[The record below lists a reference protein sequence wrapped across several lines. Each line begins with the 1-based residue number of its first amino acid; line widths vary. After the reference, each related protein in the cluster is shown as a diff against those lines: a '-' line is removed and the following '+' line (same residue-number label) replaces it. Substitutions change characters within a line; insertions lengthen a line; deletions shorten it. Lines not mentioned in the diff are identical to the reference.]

1 MGMTENIYRQRIE
14 ALRGLMKENGIHAY
28 LIVSNDFHASEYV
41 GDYFKCRAYMS
52 GFTGSAGT
60 LAVTL
65 EEAALWTDGRYFL
78 QAADQLDG
86 TGIVLQKMGEPGV
99 PTFVEWTASRLE
111 AGQTLGYDGRTI
123 GGGLADTLHKALDPK
138 YIRFMETEDLVGK
151 IWTDRPAFPAAP
163 IWTLEEKYTGRS
175 RKDKLEGLRRHMA
188 GCRADRTLIAGLDD
202 IAWLFNIRG
211 GDIDFNPVPMAYTLI
226 DFDKA
231 VLYVSEEAV
240 SSDVRQELAEDGV
253 EIRPYFTVYEDLREL
268 PEYSSLLLDRSSC
281 NVALL
286 AAVPA
291 GVGIISQGNW
301 TVREKAVKNSVE
313 AANIR
318 RAHIRDGVAVTKL
331 LYWLDQILD
340 TVDYKEGRITELDV
354 AARLLELRGQQDGF
368 LDQSFAP
375 IIAAGSHGAIVH
387 YDPDEESNIPLVH
400 DSFLLM
406 DTGAQ
411 YLQGTTDI
419 TRTAV
424 LGTVTEEM
432 KEHYTAVLRGNL
444 DLAGAVF
451 CKGCSGVKLD
461 TLARLPLWELGL
473 DFNHGTGHGVG
484 YLLNVH
490 EGPQRIAMAGSNVPF
505 VPGMVTSDEPGLYLA
520 GRYGI
525 RLENLMLC
533 VPAFTTEQGEF
544 YRFETLTMV
553 PFDRRAILTDR
564 LSEKEKHQLNA
575 YHAAVYE
582 NISPYLTL
590 EECVWLRDMTAPV

>member
-1 MGMTENIYRQRIE
+1 MTTNRYRQRIE
-14 ALRGLMKENGIHAY
+14 TLRSLMKESGIHAY
-28 LIVSNDFHASEYV
+28 LIVSSDFHASEYV

-60 LAVTL
+60 LAVTM

-78 QAADQLDG
+78 QAADQLAD
-86 TGIVLQKMGEPGV
+86 TGILLQKMGEPGV
-99 PTFVEWTASRLE
+99 PTFTEWIVSRLE
-111 AGQTLGYDGRTI
+111 PGQTLGYDGRTI
-123 GGGLADTLHKALDPK
+123 EGRLADTLHKALDPQ
-138 YIRFMETEDLVGK
+138 YIRFMETEDLVGR

-163 IWTLEEKYTGRS
+163 IWILEEKYTGRS
-175 RKDKLEGLRRHMA
+175 RKDKLDGLRRHMA
-188 GCRADRTLIAGLDD
+188 DCRADRMLIAGLDD

-211 GDIDFNPVPMAYTLI
+211 GDIAFNPVPMAYALI
-226 DFDKA
+226 GFDKA
-231 VLYVSEEAV
+231 GLYVSEEAV
-240 SSDVRQELAEDGV
+240 TADVRKELAEDGV
-253 EIRPYFTVYEDLREL
+253 EIRPYFAVYEDLREL

-291 GVGIISQGNW
+291 GVGVIHKSSW
-301 TVREKAVKNSVE
+301 TTLQKAVKNPVE

-318 RAHIRDGVAVTKL
+318 RAHIRDGAAVTKL
-331 LYWLDQILD
+331 LYWLDQIQD
-340 TVDYKEGRITELDV
+340 TGDYKEGRITELDV
-354 AARLLELRGQQDGF
+354 AARLLQLRRQQDGF

-387 YDPDEESNIPLVH
+387 YDPDEDSNIPLVH
-400 DSFLLM
+400 NSFLLM
-406 DTGAQ
+406 DTGGQ

-424 LGTVTEEM
+424 LGTVTDEM

-451 CKGCSGVKLD
+451 HKGCSGIKLD
-461 TLARLPLWELGL
+461 TLARLPLWEKGL

-490 EGPQRIAMAGSNVPF
+490 EGPHRIAMAGSSVPF
-505 VPGMVTSDEPGLYLA
+505 EPGMVTSDEPGLYLA

-533 VPAFTTEQGEF
+533 VPAFTTDQGEF

-553 PFDRRAILTDR
+553 PFDRRAILADR
-564 LSEKEKHQLNA
+564 LSGKEKKLLNA
-575 YHAAVYE
+575 YHAAVFK

-590 EECVWLRDMTAPV
+590 EECVWLKEMTAPV

>member
-1 MGMTENIYRQRIE
+1 MTTNRYRQRIE
-14 ALRGLMKENGIHAY
+14 TLRSLMKESGIHAY
-28 LIVSNDFHASEYV
+28 LIVSSDFHASEYV

-60 LAVTL
+60 LAVTM

-78 QAADQLDG
+78 QAADQLAD
-86 TGIVLQKMGEPGV
+86 TGILLQKMGEPGV
-99 PTFVEWTASRLE
+99 PTFTEWIASRLE
-111 AGQTLGYDGRTI
+111 LGQTLGYDGRTI
-123 GGGLADTLHKALDPK
+123 EGRLADILHKALDPQ
-138 YIRFMETEDLVGK
+138 YIRFMETEDLVGR

-175 RKDKLEGLRRHMA
+175 RKDKLDGLRRHMA
-188 GCRADRTLIAGLDD
+188 DCRADRMLIAGLDD

-211 GDIDFNPVPMAYTLI
+211 GDIAFNPVPMAYALI
-226 DFDKA
+226 GFDKA
-231 VLYVSEEAV
+231 SLYVSEEAV
-240 SSDVRQELAEDGV
+240 TADVRKELAEDGV
-253 EIRPYFTVYEDLREL
+253 EIRPYFAIYEDLREL
-268 PEYSSLLLDRSSC
+268 PEYSSLLLDRSSG

-291 GVGIISQGNW
+291 GVGVIHKSSW
-301 TVREKAVKNSVE
+301 TTLQKAVKNPVE

-318 RAHIRDGVAVTKL
+318 RAHIRDGAAVTKL
-331 LYWLDQILD
+331 LYWLDQIQD
-340 TVDYKEGRITELDV
+340 TGDYKEGRITELDV
-354 AARLLELRGQQDGF
+354 AARLLQLRRQQDGF

-387 YDPDEESNIPLVH
+387 YDPDEDSNIPLVH
-400 DSFLLM
+400 NSFLLM
-406 DTGAQ
+406 DTGGQ

-424 LGTVTEEM
+424 LGTVTDEM

-444 DLAGAVF
+444 NLAGAVF
-451 CKGCSGVKLD
+451 HKGCSGIKLD
-461 TLARLPLWELGL
+461 TLARLPLWEMGL

-490 EGPQRIAMAGSNVPF
+490 EGPHRIAMAGSSVPF
-505 VPGMVTSDEPGLYLA
+505 EPGMVTSDEPGLYLA

-533 VPAFTTEQGEF
+533 VPAFTTDQGEF

-553 PFDRRAILTDR
+553 PFDRRAILADR
-564 LSEKEKHQLNA
+564 LSGKEKKLLNA
-575 YHAAVYE
+575 YHAAVFK

-590 EECVWLRDMTAPV
+590 EECVWLKEMTAPV

>member
-1 MGMTENIYRQRIE
+1 MTTNRYRQRIE
-14 ALRGLMKENGIHAY
+14 TLRSLMKESGIHAY
-28 LIVSNDFHASEYV
+28 LIVSSDFHASEYV

-60 LAVTL
+60 LAVTM

-78 QAADQLDG
+78 QAADQLAD
-86 TGIVLQKMGEPGV
+86 TGILLQKMGEPGV
-99 PTFVEWTASRLE
+99 PTFTEWIASRLE
-111 AGQTLGYDGRTI
+111 LGQTLGYDGRTI
-123 GGGLADTLHKALDPK
+123 EGRLADILHKALDPQ
-138 YIRFMETEDLVGK
+138 YIRFMETEDLVGR

-163 IWTLEEKYTGRS
+163 IWILEEKYTGRS
-175 RKDKLEGLRRHMA
+175 RKDKLDGLRRHMA
-188 GCRADRTLIAGLDD
+188 DCRADRMLIAGLDD

-211 GDIDFNPVPMAYTLI
+211 GDIAFNPVPMAYALI
-226 DFDKA
+226 GFDKA
-231 VLYVSEEAV
+231 GLYVSEEAV
-240 SSDVRQELAEDGV
+240 TADVRKELAEDGV
-253 EIRPYFTVYEDLREL
+253 EIRPYFAVYEDLREL

-291 GVGIISQGNW
+291 GVGVIHKSSW
-301 TVREKAVKNSVE
+301 TTLQKAVKNPVE

-318 RAHIRDGVAVTKL
+318 RAHIRDGAAVTKL
-331 LYWLDQILD
+331 LYWLDQIQD
-340 TVDYKEGRITELDV
+340 TGDYKEGRITELDV
-354 AARLLELRGQQDGF
+354 AARLLQLRSQQDGF

-387 YDPDEESNIPLVH
+387 YDPDEDSNIPLVH
-400 DSFLLM
+400 NSFLLM
-406 DTGAQ
+406 DTGGQ

-424 LGTVTEEM
+424 LGTVTDEM

-451 CKGCSGVKLD
+451 HKGCSGIKLD
-461 TLARLPLWELGL
+461 TLARLPLWEKGL

-490 EGPQRIAMAGSNVPF
+490 EGPHRIAMAGSSVPF
-505 VPGMVTSDEPGLYLA
+505 EPGMVTSDEPGLYLA

-533 VPAFTTEQGEF
+533 VPAFTTDQGEF

-553 PFDRRAILTDR
+553 PFDRRAILADR
-564 LSEKEKHQLNA
+564 LSGKEKKLLNA
-575 YHAAVYE
+575 YHAAVFK

-590 EECVWLRDMTAPV
+590 EECVWLKEMTAPV

>member
-1 MGMTENIYRQRIE
+1 MTTNRYRQRIE
-14 ALRGLMKENGIHAY
+14 TLRSLMKESGIHAY
-28 LIVSNDFHASEYV
+28 LIVSSDFHASEYV

-60 LAVTL
+60 LAVTM

-78 QAADQLDG
+78 QAADQLAD
-86 TGIVLQKMGEPGV
+86 TGILLQKMGEPGV
-99 PTFVEWTASRLE
+99 PTFTEWIVSRLE
-111 AGQTLGYDGRTI
+111 PGQTLGYDGRTI
-123 GGGLADTLHKALDPK
+123 EGGLADTLHKALDPQ
-138 YIRFMETEDLVGK
+138 YIRFMETEDLVGR

-175 RKDKLEGLRRHMA
+175 RKDKLDGLRRHMA
-188 GCRADRTLIAGLDD
+188 DCRADRMLIAGLDD

-211 GDIDFNPVPMAYTLI
+211 GDIAFNPVPMAYALI
-226 DFDKA
+226 GFDKA
-231 VLYVSEEAV
+231 GLYVSEEAV
-240 SSDVRQELAEDGV
+240 TADVRKELAEDGV
-253 EIRPYFTVYEDLREL
+253 EIRPYFAVYEDLREL

-291 GVGIISQGNW
+291 GVGVIHKSSW
-301 TVREKAVKNSVE
+301 TTLQKAVKNPVE

-318 RAHIRDGVAVTKL
+318 RAHIRDGAAVTKL
-331 LYWLDQILD
+331 LYWLDQIQD
-340 TVDYKEGRITELDV
+340 TGDYKEGRITELDV
-354 AARLLELRGQQDGF
+354 AARLLQLRRQQDGF

-387 YDPDEESNIPLVH
+387 YDPDEDSNIPLVH
-400 DSFLLM
+400 NSFLLM
-406 DTGAQ
+406 DTGGQ

-424 LGTVTEEM
+424 LGTVTDEM

-444 DLAGAVF
+444 DLAGTVF
-451 CKGCSGVKLD
+451 HKGCSGIKLD
-461 TLARLPLWELGL
+461 TLARLPLWEMGL

-490 EGPQRIAMAGSNVPF
+490 EGPHRIAMAGSSVPF
-505 VPGMVTSDEPGLYLA
+505 EPGMVTSDEPGLYLA
-520 GRYGI
+520 DRYGI

-533 VPAFTTEQGEF
+533 VPAFTTDQGEF

-553 PFDRRAILTDR
+553 PFDRRAILADR
-564 LSEKEKHQLNA
+564 LSGKEKKLLNA
-575 YHAAVYE
+575 YHAAVFK

-590 EECVWLRDMTAPV
+590 EECVWLKEMTAPV

>member
-1 MGMTENIYRQRIE
+1 MTTNRYRQRIE
-14 ALRGLMKENGIHAY
+14 TLRSLMKESGIHAY
-28 LIVSNDFHASEYV
+28 LIVSSDFHASEYV

-60 LAVTL
+60 LAVTM

-78 QAADQLDG
+78 QAADQLAD
-86 TGIVLQKMGEPGV
+86 TGILLQKMGEPGV
-99 PTFVEWTASRLE
+99 PTFTEWIVSRLE
-111 AGQTLGYDGRTI
+111 PGQTLGYDGRTI
-123 GGGLADTLHKALDPK
+123 EGGLADTLHKALDPQ
-138 YIRFMETEDLVGK
+138 YIRFMETEDLVGR

-175 RKDKLEGLRRHMA
+175 RKDKLDGLRRHMA
-188 GCRADRTLIAGLDD
+188 DCRADRMLIAGLDD

-211 GDIDFNPVPMAYTLI
+211 GDIAFNPVPMAYALI
-226 DFDKA
+226 GFDKA
-231 VLYVSEEAV
+231 GLYVSEEAV
-240 SSDVRQELAEDGV
+240 TADVRKELAEDGV
-253 EIRPYFTVYEDLREL
+253 EIRPYFAVYEDLREL

-291 GVGIISQGNW
+291 GVGVIHKSSW
-301 TVREKAVKNSVE
+301 TTLQKAVKNPVE

-318 RAHIRDGVAVTKL
+318 RAHIRDGAAVTKL
-331 LYWLDQILD
+331 LYWLDQIQD
-340 TVDYKEGRITELDV
+340 TGDYKEGRITELDV
-354 AARLLELRGQQDGF
+354 AARLLQLRRQQDGF

-387 YDPDEESNIPLVH
+387 YDPDEDSNIPLVH
-400 DSFLLM
+400 NSFLLM
-406 DTGAQ
+406 DTGGQ

-424 LGTVTEEM
+424 LGTVTDEM

-444 DLAGAVF
+444 DLAGTVF
-451 CKGCSGVKLD
+451 HKGCSGIKLD
-461 TLARLPLWELGL
+461 TLARLPLWEKGL

-490 EGPQRIAMAGSNVPF
+490 EGPHRIAMAGSSVPF
-505 VPGMVTSDEPGLYLA
+505 EPGMVTSDEPGLYLA
-520 GRYGI
+520 DRYGI

-533 VPAFTTEQGEF
+533 VPAFTTDQGEF

-553 PFDRRAILTDR
+553 PFDRRAILADR
-564 LSEKEKHQLNA
+564 LSGKEKKLLNA
-575 YHAAVYE
+575 YHAAVFK

-590 EECVWLRDMTAPV
+590 EECVWLKEMTAPV

>member
-1 MGMTENIYRQRIE
+1 MTTNRYRQRIE
-14 ALRGLMKENGIHAY
+14 TLRSLMKESGIHAY
-28 LIVSNDFHASEYV
+28 LIVSSDFHASEYV

-60 LAVTL
+60 LAVTM

-78 QAADQLDG
+78 QAADQLAD
-86 TGIVLQKMGEPGV
+86 TGILLQKMGEPGV
-99 PTFVEWTASRLE
+99 PTFTEWIVSRLE
-111 AGQTLGYDGRTI
+111 PGQTLGYDGRTI
-123 GGGLADTLHKALDPK
+123 EGGLADTLHKALDPQ
-138 YIRFMETEDLVGK
+138 YIRFMETEDLVGR

-175 RKDKLEGLRRHMA
+175 RKDKLDGLRRHMA
-188 GCRADRTLIAGLDD
+188 DCRADRMLIAGLDD

-211 GDIDFNPVPMAYTLI
+211 GDIAFNPVPMAYALI
-226 DFDKA
+226 GFDKA
-231 VLYVSEEAV
+231 GLYVSEEAV
-240 SSDVRQELAEDGV
+240 TADVRKELAEDGV
-253 EIRPYFTVYEDLREL
+253 EIRPYFAVYEDLREL

-291 GVGIISQGNW
+291 GVGVIHKSSW
-301 TVREKAVKNSVE
+301 TTLQKAVKNPVE

-318 RAHIRDGVAVTKL
+318 RAHIRDGAAVTKL
-331 LYWLDQILD
+331 LYWLDQIQD
-340 TVDYKEGRITELDV
+340 TGDYKEGRITELDV
-354 AARLLELRGQQDGF
+354 AARLLQLRRQQDGF

-387 YDPDEESNIPLVH
+387 YDPDEDSNIPLVH
-400 DSFLLM
+400 NSFLLM
-406 DTGAQ
+406 DTGGQ

-424 LGTVTEEM
+424 LGTVTDEM

-444 DLAGAVF
+444 DLAGTVF
-451 CKGCSGVKLD
+451 HKGCSGIKLD
-461 TLARLPLWELGL
+461 TLARLPLWEMGL

-490 EGPQRIAMAGSNVPF
+490 EGPHRIAMAGSSVPF
-505 VPGMVTSDEPGLYLA
+505 EPGMVTSDEPGLYLA

-525 RLENLMLC
+525 RLENLMRC

-553 PFDRRAILTDR
+553 PFDRRAILADR
-564 LSEKEKHQLNA
+564 LSGKEKKLLNA
-575 YHAAVYE
+575 YHAAVFK

-590 EECVWLRDMTAPV
+590 EECVWLKEMTAPV

>member
-1 MGMTENIYRQRIE
+1 MTTNRYRQRIE
-14 ALRGLMKENGIHAY
+14 TLRSLMKESGIHAY
-28 LIVSNDFHASEYV
+28 LIVSSDFHASEYV

-60 LAVTL
+60 LAVTM

-78 QAADQLDG
+78 QAADQLAD
-86 TGIVLQKMGEPGV
+86 TGILLQKMGEPGV
-99 PTFVEWTASRLE
+99 PTFVEWIASRLE
-111 AGQTLGYDGRTI
+111 PGQTLGYDGRTI
-123 GGGLADTLHKALDPK
+123 EGRLADTLHKALDPQ
-138 YIRFMETEDLVGK
+138 YIRFMETEDLVGR

-163 IWTLEEKYTGRS
+163 IWILEEKYTGRS
-175 RKDKLEGLRRHMA
+175 RKDKLDGLRRHMA
-188 GCRADRTLIAGLDD
+188 DCRADRMLIAGLDD

-211 GDIDFNPVPMAYTLI
+211 GDIAFNPVPMAYALI
-226 DFDKA
+226 GFDKA
-231 VLYVSEEAV
+231 SLYVSEEAV
-240 SSDVRQELAEDGV
+240 TADVRKELAEDGV
-253 EIRPYFTVYEDLREL
+253 EIRPYFAVYEDLREL

-291 GVGIISQGNW
+291 GVGVIHKSSW
-301 TVREKAVKNSVE
+301 TTLQKAVKNPVE

-318 RAHIRDGVAVTKL
+318 RAHIRDGAAVTKL
-331 LYWLDQILD
+331 LYWLDQIQD
-340 TVDYKEGRITELDV
+340 TGEYKEGRITELDV
-354 AARLLELRGQQDGF
+354 AARLLQLRSQQDGF

-387 YDPDEESNIPLVH
+387 YDPDEDSNIPLVH
-400 DSFLLM
+400 NSFLLM
-406 DTGAQ
+406 DTGGQ

-424 LGTVTEEM
+424 LGTVTDEM

-451 CKGCSGVKLD
+451 HKGCSGIKLD
-461 TLARLPLWELGL
+461 TLARLPLWEKGL

-490 EGPQRIAMAGSNVPF
+490 EGPHRIAMAGSSVPF
-505 VPGMVTSDEPGLYLA
+505 EPGMVTSDEPGLYLA

-533 VPAFTTEQGEF
+533 VPAFTTDQGEF

-553 PFDRRAILTDR
+553 PFDRRAILADR
-564 LSEKEKHQLNA
+564 LSGKEKKLLNA
-575 YHAAVYE
+575 YHAAVFK

-590 EECVWLRDMTAPV
+590 EECVWLKEMTAPV

>member
-1 MGMTENIYRQRIE
+1 MTTNRYRQRIE
-14 ALRGLMKENGIHAY
+14 TLRSLMKESGIHAY
-28 LIVSNDFHASEYV
+28 LIVSSDFHASEYV

-60 LAVTL
+60 LAVTM

-78 QAADQLDG
+78 QAADQLAD
-86 TGIVLQKMGEPGV
+86 TGILLQKMGEPGV
-99 PTFVEWTASRLE
+99 PTFTEWIASRLE
-111 AGQTLGYDGRTI
+111 PGQTLGYDGRTI
-123 GGGLADTLHKALDPK
+123 EGRLADILHKALDPQ
-138 YIRFMETEDLVGK
+138 YIRFMETEDLVGR

-163 IWTLEEKYTGRS
+163 IWILEEKYTGRS
-175 RKDKLEGLRRHMA
+175 RKDKLDGLRRHMA
-188 GCRADRTLIAGLDD
+188 DCRADRMLIAGLDD

-211 GDIDFNPVPMAYTLI
+211 GDIAFNPVPMAYALI
-226 DFDKA
+226 GFDKA
-231 VLYVSEEAV
+231 SLYVSEEAV
-240 SSDVRQELAEDGV
+240 TADVRKELAEDGV
-253 EIRPYFTVYEDLREL
+253 EIRPYFAVYEDLREL

-291 GVGIISQGNW
+291 GVGVIHKSSW
-301 TVREKAVKNSVE
+301 TTLQKAVKNPVE

-318 RAHIRDGVAVTKL
+318 RAHIRDGAAVTKL
-331 LYWLDQILD
+331 LYWLDQIQD
-340 TVDYKEGRITELDV
+340 TGEYKEGRITELDV
-354 AARLLELRGQQDGF
+354 AARLLQLRRQQDGF

-387 YDPDEESNIPLVH
+387 YDPDEDSNIPLVH
-400 DSFLLM
+400 NSFLLM
-406 DTGAQ
+406 DTGGQ

-424 LGTVTEEM
+424 LGTVTDEM

-451 CKGCSGVKLD
+451 HKGCSGIKLD
-461 TLARLPLWELGL
+461 TLARLPLWEMGL

-490 EGPQRIAMAGSNVPF
+490 EGPHRIAMAGSSVPF
-505 VPGMVTSDEPGLYLA
+505 EPGMVTSTEPGLYLA

-533 VPAFTTEQGEF
+533 VPAFTTDQGEF

-553 PFDRRAILTDR
+553 PFDRRAILADR
-564 LSEKEKHQLNA
+564 LSGKEKKLLNA
-575 YHAAVYE
+575 YHAAVFK

-590 EECVWLRDMTAPV
+590 EECVWLKEMTAPV

>member
-1 MGMTENIYRQRIE
+1 MTTNRYRQRIE
-14 ALRGLMKENGIHAY
+14 TLRSLMKESGIHAY
-28 LIVSNDFHASEYV
+28 LIVSSDFHASEYV

-60 LAVTL
+60 LAVTM

-78 QAADQLDG
+78 QAADQLAD
-86 TGIVLQKMGEPGV
+86 TGILLQKMGEPGV
-99 PTFVEWTASRLE
+99 PTFTEWIVSRLE
-111 AGQTLGYDGRTI
+111 PGQTLGYDGRTI
-123 GGGLADTLHKALDPK
+123 EGGLADTLHKALDPQ
-138 YIRFMETEDLVGK
+138 YIRFMETEDLVGR

-175 RKDKLEGLRRHMA
+175 RKDKLDGLRRHMA
-188 GCRADRTLIAGLDD
+188 DCRADRMLIAGLDD

-211 GDIDFNPVPMAYTLI
+211 GDIAFNPVPMAYALI
-226 DFDKA
+226 GFDKA
-231 VLYVSEEAV
+231 GLYVSEEAV
-240 SSDVRQELAEDGV
+240 TADVRKELAEDGV
-253 EIRPYFTVYEDLREL
+253 EIRPYFAVYEDLREL

-291 GVGIISQGNW
+291 GVGVIHKSSW
-301 TVREKAVKNSVE
+301 TTLQKAVKNPVE

-318 RAHIRDGVAVTKL
+318 RAHIRDGAAVTKL
-331 LYWLDQILD
+331 LYWLDQIQD
-340 TVDYKEGRITELDV
+340 TGDYKEGRITELDV
-354 AARLLELRGQQDGF
+354 AARLLQLRRQQDGF

-387 YDPDEESNIPLVH
+387 YDPDEDSNIPLVH
-400 DSFLLM
+400 NSFLLM
-406 DTGAQ
+406 DTGGQ

-424 LGTVTEEM
+424 LGTVTDEM

-444 DLAGAVF
+444 NLAGAVF
-451 CKGCSGVKLD
+451 HKGCSGIKLD
-461 TLARLPLWELGL
+461 TLARLPLWEKGL

-490 EGPQRIAMAGSNVPF
+490 EGPHRIAMAGSSVPF
-505 VPGMVTSDEPGLYLA
+505 EPGMVTSDEPGLYLA

-533 VPAFTTEQGEF
+533 VPAFTTDQGEF

-553 PFDRRAILTDR
+553 PFDRRAILADR
-564 LSEKEKHQLNA
+564 LSGKEKKLLNA
-575 YHAAVYE
+575 YHAAVFK

-590 EECVWLRDMTAPV
+590 EECVWLKEMTAPV

>member
-1 MGMTENIYRQRIE
+1 MTTNRYRQRIE
-14 ALRGLMKENGIHAY
+14 TLRSLMKESGIHAY
-28 LIVSNDFHASEYV
+28 LIVSSDFHASEYV

-60 LAVTL
+60 LAVTM

-78 QAADQLDG
+78 QAADQLAD
-86 TGIVLQKMGEPGV
+86 TGILLQKMGEPGV
-99 PTFVEWTASRLE
+99 PTFTEWIVSRLE
-111 AGQTLGYDGRTI
+111 PGQTLGYDGRTI
-123 GGGLADTLHKALDPK
+123 EGRLADILHKALDPQ
-138 YIRFMETEDLVGK
+138 YIRFMETEDLVGR

-175 RKDKLEGLRRHMA
+175 RKDKLDGLRRHMA
-188 GCRADRTLIAGLDD
+188 DCRADRMLIAGLDD

-211 GDIDFNPVPMAYTLI
+211 GDIAFNPVPMAYALI
-226 DFDKA
+226 GFDKA
-231 VLYVSEEAV
+231 GLYVSEEAV
-240 SSDVRQELAEDGV
+240 TADVRKELAEDGV
-253 EIRPYFTVYEDLREL
+253 EIRPYFAVYEDLREL

-291 GVGIISQGNW
+291 GVGVIHKSSW
-301 TVREKAVKNSVE
+301 TTLQKAVKNPVE

-318 RAHIRDGVAVTKL
+318 RAHIRDGAAVTKL
-331 LYWLDQILD
+331 LYWLDQIQD
-340 TVDYKEGRITELDV
+340 TGDYKEGRITELDV
-354 AARLLELRGQQDGF
+354 AARLLQLRRQQDGF

-387 YDPDEESNIPLVH
+387 YDPDEDSNIPLVH
-400 DSFLLM
+400 NSFLLM
-406 DTGAQ
+406 DTGGQ

-424 LGTVTEEM
+424 LGTVTDEM

-444 DLAGAVF
+444 DLAGTVF
-451 CKGCSGVKLD
+451 HKGCSGIKLD
-461 TLARLPLWELGL
+461 TLARLPLWEKGL

-490 EGPQRIAMAGSNVPF
+490 EGPHRIAMAGSSVPF
-505 VPGMVTSDEPGLYLA
+505 EPGMVTSDEPGLYLA

-533 VPAFTTEQGEF
+533 VPAFTTDQGEF

-553 PFDRRAILTDR
+553 PFDRRAILADR
-564 LSEKEKHQLNA
+564 LSGKEKKLLNA
-575 YHAAVYE
+575 YHAAVFK

-590 EECVWLRDMTAPV
+590 EECVWLKEMTAPV

>member
-1 MGMTENIYRQRIE
+1 MTTNRYRQRIE
-14 ALRGLMKENGIHAY
+14 TLRSLMKESGIHAY
-28 LIVSNDFHASEYV
+28 LIVSSDFHASEYV

-60 LAVTL
+60 LAVTM

-78 QAADQLDG
+78 QAADQLAD
-86 TGIVLQKMGEPGV
+86 TGILLQKMGEPGV
-99 PTFVEWTASRLE
+99 PTFTEWIVSRLE
-111 AGQTLGYDGRTI
+111 PGQTLGYDGRTI
-123 GGGLADTLHKALDPK
+123 EGGLADTLHKALDPQ
-138 YIRFMETEDLVGK
+138 YIRFMETEDLVGR

-163 IWTLEEKYTGRS
+163 IWILEEKYTGRS
-175 RKDKLEGLRRHMA
+175 RKDKLDGLRRHMA
-188 GCRADRTLIAGLDD
+188 DCRADRMLIAGLDD

-211 GDIDFNPVPMAYTLI
+211 GDIAFNPVPMAYALI
-226 DFDKA
+226 GFDKA
-231 VLYVSEEAV
+231 GLYVSEEAV
-240 SSDVRQELAEDGV
+240 TADVRKELAEDGV
-253 EIRPYFTVYEDLREL
+253 EIRPYFAVYEDLREL

-291 GVGIISQGNW
+291 GVGVIHKSSW
-301 TVREKAVKNSVE
+301 TTLQKAVKNPVE

-318 RAHIRDGVAVTKL
+318 RAHIRDGAAVTKL
-331 LYWLDQILD
+331 LYWLDQIQD
-340 TVDYKEGRITELDV
+340 TGDYKEGRITELDV
-354 AARLLELRGQQDGF
+354 AARLLQLRRQQDGF

-387 YDPDEESNIPLVH
+387 YDPDEDSNIPLVH
-400 DSFLLM
+400 NSFLLM
-406 DTGAQ
+406 DTGGQ

-424 LGTVTEEM
+424 LGTVTDEM

-444 DLAGAVF
+444 DLAGTVF
-451 CKGCSGVKLD
+451 HKGCSGIKLD
-461 TLARLPLWELGL
+461 TLARLPLWEKGL

-490 EGPQRIAMAGSNVPF
+490 EGPHRIAMAGSSVPF
-505 VPGMVTSDEPGLYLA
+505 EPGMVTSDEPGLYLA
-520 GRYGI
+520 DRYGI

-533 VPAFTTEQGEF
+533 VPAFTTDQGEF

-553 PFDRRAILTDR
+553 PFDRRAILADR
-564 LSEKEKHQLNA
+564 LSGKEKKLLNA
-575 YHAAVYE
+575 YHAAVFK

-590 EECVWLRDMTAPV
+590 EECVWLKEMTAPV

>member
-1 MGMTENIYRQRIE
+1 MTTNRYRQRIE
-14 ALRGLMKENGIHAY
+14 TLRSLMKESGIHAY
-28 LIVSNDFHASEYV
+28 LIVSSDFHASEYV

-60 LAVTL
+60 LAVTM

-78 QAADQLDG
+78 QAADQLAD
-86 TGIVLQKMGEPGV
+86 TGILLQKMGEPGV
-99 PTFVEWTASRLE
+99 PTFVEWIASRLE
-111 AGQTLGYDGRTI
+111 PGQTLGYDGRTI
-123 GGGLADTLHKALDPK
+123 EGRLADILHKALDPQ
-138 YIRFMETEDLVGK
+138 YIRFMETEDLVGR

-163 IWTLEEKYTGRS
+163 IWILEEKYTGRS
-175 RKDKLEGLRRHMA
+175 RKDKLDGLRRHMA
-188 GCRADRTLIAGLDD
+188 DCRADRMLIAGLDD

-211 GDIDFNPVPMAYTLI
+211 GDIAFNPVPMAYALI
-226 DFDKA
+226 GFDKA
-231 VLYVSEEAV
+231 SLYVSEEAV
-240 SSDVRQELAEDGV
+240 TADVRKELAEDGV
-253 EIRPYFTVYEDLREL
+253 EIRPYFAIYEDLREL

-291 GVGIISQGNW
+291 GVGVIHKSSW
-301 TVREKAVKNSVE
+301 TTLQKAVKNPVE

-318 RAHIRDGVAVTKL
+318 RAHIRDGAAVTKL
-331 LYWLDQILD
+331 LYWLDQIQD
-340 TVDYKEGRITELDV
+340 TGDYKEGRITELDV
-354 AARLLELRGQQDGF
+354 AARLLQLRRQQDGF

-387 YDPDEESNIPLVH
+387 YDPDEDSNIPLVH
-400 DSFLLM
+400 NSFLLM
-406 DTGAQ
+406 DTGGQ

-424 LGTVTEEM
+424 LGTVTDEM

-451 CKGCSGVKLD
+451 HKGCSGIKLD
-461 TLARLPLWELGL
+461 TLARLPLWEKGL

-490 EGPQRIAMAGSNVPF
+490 EGPHRIAMAGSSVPF
-505 VPGMVTSDEPGLYLA
+505 EPGMVTSDEPGLYLA

-533 VPAFTTEQGEF
+533 VPAFTTDQGEF

-553 PFDRRAILTDR
+553 PFDRRAILADR
-564 LSEKEKHQLNA
+564 LSGKEKKLLNA
-575 YHAAVYE
+575 YHAAVFK

-590 EECVWLRDMTAPV
+590 EECVWLKEMTAPV

>member
-1 MGMTENIYRQRIE
+1 MTTNRYRQRIE
-14 ALRGLMKENGIHAY
+14 TLRSLMKESGIHAY
-28 LIVSNDFHASEYV
+28 LIVSSDFHASEYV

-60 LAVTL
+60 LAVTM

-78 QAADQLDG
+78 QAADQLAD
-86 TGIVLQKMGEPGV
+86 TGILLQKMGEPGV
-99 PTFVEWTASRLE
+99 PTFVEWIASRLE
-111 AGQTLGYDGRTI
+111 PGQTLGYDGRTI
-123 GGGLADTLHKALDPK
+123 EGRLADTLHKALDPQ
-138 YIRFMETEDLVGK
+138 YIRFMETEDLVGR

-163 IWTLEEKYTGRS
+163 IWILEEKYTGRS
-175 RKDKLEGLRRHMA
+175 RKDKLDGLRRHMA
-188 GCRADRTLIAGLDD
+188 DCRADRMLIAGLDD

-211 GDIDFNPVPMAYTLI
+211 GDIAFNPVPMAYALI
-226 DFDKA
+226 GFDKA
-231 VLYVSEEAV
+231 SLYVSEEAV
-240 SSDVRQELAEDGV
+240 TADVRKELAEDGV
-253 EIRPYFTVYEDLREL
+253 EIRPYFAIYEDLREL

-291 GVGIISQGNW
+291 GVGVIHKSSW
-301 TVREKAVKNSVE
+301 TTLQKAVKNPVE

-318 RAHIRDGVAVTKL
+318 RAHIRDGAAVTKL
-331 LYWLDQILD
+331 LYWLDQIQD
-340 TVDYKEGRITELDV
+340 TGEYKEGRITELDV
-354 AARLLELRGQQDGF
+354 AARLLQLRSQQDGF

-387 YDPDEESNIPLVH
+387 YDPDEDSNIPLVH
-400 DSFLLM
+400 NSFLLM
-406 DTGAQ
+406 DTGGQ

-424 LGTVTEEM
+424 LGTVTDEM

-451 CKGCSGVKLD
+451 HKGCSGIKLD
-461 TLARLPLWELGL
+461 TLARLPLWEKGL

-490 EGPQRIAMAGSNVPF
+490 EGPHRIAMAGSSVPF
-505 VPGMVTSDEPGLYLA
+505 EPGMVTSDEPGLYLA

-533 VPAFTTEQGEF
+533 VPAFTTDQGEF

-553 PFDRRAILTDR
+553 PFDRRAILADR
-564 LSEKEKHQLNA
+564 LSGKEKKLLNA
-575 YHAAVYE
+575 YHAAVFK

-590 EECVWLRDMTAPV
+590 EECVWLKEMTAPV

>member
-1 MGMTENIYRQRIE
+1 MTTNRYRQRIE
-14 ALRGLMKENGIHAY
+14 TLRSLMKESGIHAY
-28 LIVSNDFHASEYV
+28 LIVSSDFHASEYV

-60 LAVTL
+60 LAVTM

-78 QAADQLDG
+78 QAADQLAD
-86 TGIVLQKMGEPGV
+86 TGILLQKMGEPGV
-99 PTFVEWTASRLE
+99 PTFTEWIASRLE
-111 AGQTLGYDGRTI
+111 LGQTLGYDGRTI
-123 GGGLADTLHKALDPK
+123 EGRLADILHKALDPQ
-138 YIRFMETEDLVGK
+138 YIRFMETEDLVGR

-163 IWTLEEKYTGRS
+163 IWILEEKYTGRS
-175 RKDKLEGLRRHMA
+175 RKDKLDGLRRHMA
-188 GCRADRTLIAGLDD
+188 DCRADRMLIAGLDD

-211 GDIDFNPVPMAYTLI
+211 GDIAFNPVPMAYALI
-226 DFDKA
+226 GFDKA
-231 VLYVSEEAV
+231 GLYVSEEAV
-240 SSDVRQELAEDGV
+240 TADVRKELAEDGV
-253 EIRPYFTVYEDLREL
+253 EIRPYFAVYEDLREL

-291 GVGIISQGNW
+291 GVGVIHKSSW
-301 TVREKAVKNSVE
+301 TTLQKAVKNPVE

-318 RAHIRDGVAVTKL
+318 RAHIRDGAAVTKL
-331 LYWLDQILD
+331 LYWLDQIQD
-340 TVDYKEGRITELDV
+340 TGDYKEGRITELDV
-354 AARLLELRGQQDGF
+354 AARLLQLRRQQDGF

-387 YDPDEESNIPLVH
+387 YDPDEDSNIPLVH
-400 DSFLLM
+400 NSFLLM
-406 DTGAQ
+406 DTGGQ

-424 LGTVTEEM
+424 LGTVTDEM

-444 DLAGAVF
+444 NLAGAVF
-451 CKGCSGVKLD
+451 HKGCSGIKLD
-461 TLARLPLWELGL
+461 TLARLPLWEMGL

-490 EGPQRIAMAGSNVPF
+490 EGPHRIAMAGSSVPF
-505 VPGMVTSDEPGLYLA
+505 EPGMVTSDEPGLYLA

-533 VPAFTTEQGEF
+533 VPAFTTDQGEF

-553 PFDRRAILTDR
+553 PFDRRAILADR
-564 LSEKEKHQLNA
+564 LSGKEKKLLNA
-575 YHAAVYE
+575 YHAAVFK

-590 EECVWLRDMTAPV
+590 EECVWLKEMTAPV

>member
-1 MGMTENIYRQRIE
+1 MTTNRYRQRIE
-14 ALRGLMKENGIHAY
+14 TLRSLMKESGIHAY
-28 LIVSNDFHASEYV
+28 LIVSSDFHASEYV

-60 LAVTL
+60 LAVTM

-78 QAADQLDG
+78 QAADQLAD
-86 TGIVLQKMGEPGV
+86 TGILLQKMGEPGV
-99 PTFVEWTASRLE
+99 PTFTEWIASRLE
-111 AGQTLGYDGRTI
+111 LGQTLGYDGRTI
-123 GGGLADTLHKALDPK
+123 EGRLADILHKALDPQ
-138 YIRFMETEDLVGK
+138 YIRFMETEDLVGR

-163 IWTLEEKYTGRS
+163 IWILEEKYTGRS
-175 RKDKLEGLRRHMA
+175 RKDKLDGLRRHMA
-188 GCRADRTLIAGLDD
+188 DCRADRMLIAGLDD

-211 GDIDFNPVPMAYTLI
+211 GDIAFNPVPMAYALI
-226 DFDKA
+226 GFDKA
-231 VLYVSEEAV
+231 GLYVSEEAV
-240 SSDVRQELAEDGV
+240 TADVRKELAEDGV
-253 EIRPYFTVYEDLREL
+253 EIRPYFAVYEDLREL

-291 GVGIISQGNW
+291 GVGVIHKSSW
-301 TVREKAVKNSVE
+301 TTLQKAVKNPVE

-318 RAHIRDGVAVTKL
+318 RAHIRDGAAVTKL
-331 LYWLDQILD
+331 LYWLDQIQD
-340 TVDYKEGRITELDV
+340 TGDYKEGRITELDV
-354 AARLLELRGQQDGF
+354 AARLLQLRRQQDGF

-387 YDPDEESNIPLVH
+387 YDPDEDSNIPLGH
-400 DSFLLM
+400 NSFLLM
-406 DTGAQ
+406 DTGGQ

-424 LGTVTEEM
+424 LGTVTDEM

-444 DLAGAVF
+444 NLAGAVF
-451 CKGCSGVKLD
+451 HKGCSGIKLD
-461 TLARLPLWELGL
+461 TLARLPLWEMGL

-490 EGPQRIAMAGSNVPF
+490 EGPHRIAMAGSSVPF
-505 VPGMVTSDEPGLYLA
+505 EPGMVTSDEPGLYLA

-533 VPAFTTEQGEF
+533 VPAFTTDQGEF

-553 PFDRRAILTDR
+553 PFDRRAILADR
-564 LSEKEKHQLNA
+564 LSGKEKKLLNA
-575 YHAAVYE
+575 YHAAVFK

-590 EECVWLRDMTAPV
+590 EECVWLKEMTAPV

>member
-1 MGMTENIYRQRIE
+1 MDLYERKGMGMTENIYRQRIE

-78 QAADQLDG
+78 QAEDQLAG
-86 TGIVLQKMGEPGV
+86 TGILLQKMGEPGV

-175 RKDKLEGLRRHMA
+175 RKDKLDGLRRHMA

-331 LYWLDQILD
+331 LYWLD
-340 TVDYKEGRITELDV
+340 
-354 AARLLELRGQQDGF
+354 
-368 LDQSFAP
+368 
-375 IIAAGSHGAIVH
+375 
-387 YDPDEESNIPLVH
+387 
-400 DSFLLM
+400 
-406 DTGAQ
+406 
-411 YLQGTTDI
+411 
-419 TRTAV
+419 
-424 LGTVTEEM
+424 
-432 KEHYTAVLRGNL
+432 
-444 DLAGAVF
+444 
-451 CKGCSGVKLD
+451 
-461 TLARLPLWELGL
+461 
-473 DFNHGTGHGVG
+473 
-484 YLLNVH
+484 
-490 EGPQRIAMAGSNVPF
+490 
-505 VPGMVTSDEPGLYLA
+505 
-520 GRYGI
+520 
-525 RLENLMLC
+525 
-533 VPAFTTEQGEF
+533 
-544 YRFETLTMV
+544 
-553 PFDRRAILTDR
+553 
-564 LSEKEKHQLNA
+564 
-575 YHAAVYE
+575 
-582 NISPYLTL
+582 
-590 EECVWLRDMTAPV
+590 

>member
-1 MGMTENIYRQRIE
+1 MTTNRYRQRIE
-14 ALRGLMKENGIHAY
+14 TLRSLMKESGIHAY
-28 LIVSNDFHASEYV
+28 LIVSSDFHASEYV

-60 LAVTL
+60 LAVTM

-78 QAADQLDG
+78 QAADQLAD
-86 TGIVLQKMGEPGV
+86 TGILLQKMGEPGV
-99 PTFVEWTASRLE
+99 PTFTEWIASRLE
-111 AGQTLGYDGRTI
+111 LGQTLGYDGRTI
-123 GGGLADTLHKALDPK
+123 EGRLADILHKALDPQ
-138 YIRFMETEDLVGK
+138 YIRFMETEDLVGR

-163 IWTLEEKYTGRS
+163 IWILEEKYTGRS
-175 RKDKLEGLRRHMA
+175 RKDKLDGLRRHMA
-188 GCRADRTLIAGLDD
+188 DCRADRMLIAGLDD

-211 GDIDFNPVPMAYTLI
+211 GDIAFNPVPMAYALI
-226 DFDKA
+226 GFDKA
-231 VLYVSEEAV
+231 GLYVSEEAV
-240 SSDVRQELAEDGV
+240 TADVRKELAEDGV
-253 EIRPYFTVYEDLREL
+253 EIRPYFAIYEDLREL
-268 PEYSSLLLDRSSC
+268 PEYSSLLLDRSSG

-291 GVGIISQGNW
+291 GVGVIHKSSW
-301 TVREKAVKNSVE
+301 TTLQKAVKNPVE

-318 RAHIRDGVAVTKL
+318 RAHIRDGAAVTKL
-331 LYWLDQILD
+331 LYWLDQIQD
-340 TVDYKEGRITELDV
+340 TGDYKEGRITELDV
-354 AARLLELRGQQDGF
+354 AARLLQLRRQQDGF

-387 YDPDEESNIPLVH
+387 YDPDEDSNIPLVH
-400 DSFLLM
+400 NSFLLM
-406 DTGAQ
+406 DTGGQ

-424 LGTVTEEM
+424 LGTVTDEM

-444 DLAGAVF
+444 NLAGAVF
-451 CKGCSGVKLD
+451 HKGCSGIKLD
-461 TLARLPLWELGL
+461 TLARLPLWEMGL

-490 EGPQRIAMAGSNVPF
+490 EGPHRIAMAGSSVPF
-505 VPGMVTSDEPGLYLA
+505 EPGMVTSDEPGLYLA

-533 VPAFTTEQGEF
+533 VPAFTTDQGEF

-553 PFDRRAILTDR
+553 PFDRRAILADR
-564 LSEKEKHQLNA
+564 LSGKEKKLLNA
-575 YHAAVYE
+575 YHAAVFK

-590 EECVWLRDMTAPV
+590 EECVWLKEMTAPV

>member
-1 MGMTENIYRQRIE
+1 MTTNRYRQRIE
-14 ALRGLMKENGIHAY
+14 TLRSLMKESGIHAY
-28 LIVSNDFHASEYV
+28 LIVSSDFHASEYV

-60 LAVTL
+60 LAVTM

-78 QAADQLDG
+78 QAADQLAD
-86 TGIVLQKMGEPGV
+86 TGILLQKMGEPGV
-99 PTFVEWTASRLE
+99 PTFTEWIVSRLE
-111 AGQTLGYDGRTI
+111 PGQTLGYDGRTI
-123 GGGLADTLHKALDPK
+123 EGGLADTLHKALDPQ
-138 YIRFMETEDLVGK
+138 YIRFMETEDLVGR

-175 RKDKLEGLRRHMA
+175 RKDKLDGLRRHMA
-188 GCRADRTLIAGLDD
+188 DCRADRMLIAGLDD

-211 GDIDFNPVPMAYTLI
+211 GDIAFNPVPMAYALI
-226 DFDKA
+226 GFDKA
-231 VLYVSEEAV
+231 GLYVSEEAV
-240 SSDVRQELAEDGV
+240 TADVRKELAEDGV
-253 EIRPYFTVYEDLREL
+253 EIRPYFAVYEDLREL

-291 GVGIISQGNW
+291 GVGVIHKSSW
-301 TVREKAVKNSVE
+301 TTLQKAVKNPVE

-318 RAHIRDGVAVTKL
+318 RAHIRDGAAVTKL
-331 LYWLDQILD
+331 LYWLDQIQD
-340 TVDYKEGRITELDV
+340 TGDYKEGRITELDV
-354 AARLLELRGQQDGF
+354 AARLLQLRRQQDGF

-387 YDPDEESNIPLVH
+387 YDPDEDSNIPLVH
-400 DSFLLM
+400 NSFLLM
-406 DTGAQ
+406 DTGGQ

-424 LGTVTEEM
+424 LGTVTDEM

-444 DLAGAVF
+444 DLAGTVF
-451 CKGCSGVKLD
+451 HKGCSGIKLD
-461 TLARLPLWELGL
+461 TLARLPLWEKGL

-490 EGPQRIAMAGSNVPF
+490 EGPHRIAMAGSSVPF
-505 VPGMVTSDEPGLYLA
+505 EPGMVTSDEPGLYLA

-533 VPAFTTEQGEF
+533 VPAFTTDQGEF

-553 PFDRRAILTDR
+553 PFDRRAILADR
-564 LSEKEKHQLNA
+564 LSGKEKKLLNA
-575 YHAAVYE
+575 YHAAVFK

-590 EECVWLRDMTAPV
+590 EECVWLKEMTAPV

>member
-1 MGMTENIYRQRIE
+1 MTTNRYRQRIE
-14 ALRGLMKENGIHAY
+14 TLRSLMKESGIHAY
-28 LIVSNDFHASEYV
+28 LIVSSDFHASEYV

-60 LAVTL
+60 LAVTM

-78 QAADQLDG
+78 QAADQLAD
-86 TGIVLQKMGEPGV
+86 TGILLQKMGEPGV
-99 PTFVEWTASRLE
+99 PTFTEWIASRLE
-111 AGQTLGYDGRTI
+111 LGQTLGYDGRTI
-123 GGGLADTLHKALDPK
+123 EGRLADILHKALDPQ
-138 YIRFMETEDLVGK
+138 YIRFMETEDLVGR

-163 IWTLEEKYTGRS
+163 IWILEEKYTGRS
-175 RKDKLEGLRRHMA
+175 RKDKLDGLRRHMA
-188 GCRADRTLIAGLDD
+188 DCRADRMLIAGLDD

-211 GDIDFNPVPMAYTLI
+211 GDIAFNPVPMAYALI
-226 DFDKA
+226 GFDKA
-231 VLYVSEEAV
+231 GLYVSEEAV
-240 SSDVRQELAEDGV
+240 TADVRKELAEDGV
-253 EIRPYFTVYEDLREL
+253 EIRPYFAVYEDLREL

-291 GVGIISQGNW
+291 GVGVIHKSSW
-301 TVREKAVKNSVE
+301 TTLQKAVKNPVE

-318 RAHIRDGVAVTKL
+318 RAHIRDGAAVTKL
-331 LYWLDQILD
+331 LYWLDQIQD
-340 TVDYKEGRITELDV
+340 TGDYKEGRITELDV
-354 AARLLELRGQQDGF
+354 AARLLQLRRQQDGF

-387 YDPDEESNIPLVH
+387 YDPDEDSNIPLVH
-400 DSFLLM
+400 NSFLLM
-406 DTGAQ
+406 DTGGQ

-424 LGTVTEEM
+424 LGTVTDEM

-444 DLAGAVF
+444 NLAGAVF
-451 CKGCSGVKLD
+451 HKGCSGIKLD
-461 TLARLPLWELGL
+461 TLARLPLWEMGL

-490 EGPQRIAMAGSNVPF
+490 EGPHRIAMAGSSVPF
-505 VPGMVTSDEPGLYLA
+505 QPGMVTSNEPGLYLA

-533 VPAFTTEQGEF
+533 VPAFTTDQGEF

-553 PFDRRAILTDR
+553 PFDRRAILADR
-564 LSEKEKHQLNA
+564 LSGKEKKLLNA
-575 YHAAVYE
+575 YHAAVFK

-590 EECVWLRDMTAPV
+590 EECVWLKEMTAPV

>member
-1 MGMTENIYRQRIE
+1 MTTNRYRQRIE
-14 ALRGLMKENGIHAY
+14 TLRSLMKESGIHAY
-28 LIVSNDFHASEYV
+28 LIVSSDFHASEYV

-60 LAVTL
+60 LAVTM

-78 QAADQLDG
+78 QAADQLAD
-86 TGIVLQKMGEPGV
+86 TGILLQKMGEPGV
-99 PTFVEWTASRLE
+99 PTFVEWIASRLE
-111 AGQTLGYDGRTI
+111 PGQTLGYDGRTI
-123 GGGLADTLHKALDPK
+123 EGRLADTLHKALDPQ
-138 YIRFMETEDLVGK
+138 YIRFMETEDLVGR

-163 IWTLEEKYTGRS
+163 IWILEEKYTGRS
-175 RKDKLEGLRRHMA
+175 RKDKLDGLRRHMA
-188 GCRADRTLIAGLDD
+188 DCRADRMLIAGLDD

-211 GDIDFNPVPMAYTLI
+211 GDIAFNPVPMAYALI
-226 DFDKA
+226 GFDKA
-231 VLYVSEEAV
+231 SLYVSEEAV
-240 SSDVRQELAEDGV
+240 TADVRKELAEDGV
-253 EIRPYFTVYEDLREL
+253 EIRPYFAVYEDLREL

-291 GVGIISQGNW
+291 GVGVIHKSSWTTSQ
-301 TVREKAVKNSVE
+301 KAVKNPVE

-318 RAHIRDGVAVTKL
+318 RAHIRDGAAVTKL
-331 LYWLDQILD
+331 LYWLDQIQD
-340 TVDYKEGRITELDV
+340 TGEYKEGRITELDV
-354 AARLLELRGQQDGF
+354 AARLLQLRRQQDGF

-387 YDPDEESNIPLVH
+387 YDPDEDSNIPLVH
-400 DSFLLM
+400 NSFLLM
-406 DTGAQ
+406 DTGGQ

-424 LGTVTEEM
+424 LGTVTDEM

-451 CKGCSGVKLD
+451 HKGCSGIKLD
-461 TLARLPLWELGL
+461 TLARLPLWEKGL

-490 EGPQRIAMAGSNVPF
+490 EGPHRIAMAGSSVPF
-505 VPGMVTSDEPGLYLA
+505 EPGMVTSDEPGLYLA

-533 VPAFTTEQGEF
+533 VPAFTTDQGEF

-553 PFDRRAILTDR
+553 PFDRRAILADR
-564 LSEKEKHQLNA
+564 LSGKEKKLLNA
-575 YHAAVYE
+575 YHAAVFK

-590 EECVWLRDMTAPV
+590 EECVWLKEMTAPV

>member
-1 MGMTENIYRQRIE
+1 MTTNRYRQRIE
-14 ALRGLMKENGIHAY
+14 TLRSLMKESGIHAY
-28 LIVSNDFHASEYV
+28 LIVSSDFHASEYV

-60 LAVTL
+60 LAVTM

-78 QAADQLDG
+78 QAADQLAD
-86 TGIVLQKMGEPGV
+86 TGILLQKMGEPGV
-99 PTFVEWTASRLE
+99 PTFTEWIVSRLE
-111 AGQTLGYDGRTI
+111 PGQTLGYDGRTI
-123 GGGLADTLHKALDPK
+123 EGGLADTLHKALDPQ
-138 YIRFMETEDLVGK
+138 YIRFMETEDLVGR

-163 IWTLEEKYTGRS
+163 IWILEEKYTGRS
-175 RKDKLEGLRRHMA
+175 RKDKLDGLRRHMA
-188 GCRADRTLIAGLDD
+188 DCRADRMLIAGLDD

-211 GDIDFNPVPMAYTLI
+211 GDIAFNPVPMAYALI
-226 DFDKA
+226 GFDKA
-231 VLYVSEEAV
+231 GLYVSEEAV
-240 SSDVRQELAEDGV
+240 TADVRKELAEDGV
-253 EIRPYFTVYEDLREL
+253 EIRPYFAVYEDLREL

-291 GVGIISQGNW
+291 GVGVIHKSSW
-301 TVREKAVKNSVE
+301 TTLQKAVKNPVE

-318 RAHIRDGVAVTKL
+318 RAHIRDGAAVTKL
-331 LYWLDQILD
+331 LYWLDQIQD
-340 TVDYKEGRITELDV
+340 TGDYKEGRITELDV
-354 AARLLELRGQQDGF
+354 AARLLQLRRQQDGF

-387 YDPDEESNIPLVH
+387 YDPDEDSNIPLVH
-400 DSFLLM
+400 NSFLLM
-406 DTGAQ
+406 DTGGQ

-424 LGTVTEEM
+424 LGTVTDEM

-451 CKGCSGVKLD
+451 HKGCSGIKLD
-461 TLARLPLWELGL
+461 TLARLPLWEKGL

-490 EGPQRIAMAGSNVPF
+490 EGPHRIAMAGSSVPF
-505 VPGMVTSDEPGLYLA
+505 EPGMVTSDEPGLYLA

-533 VPAFTTEQGEF
+533 VPAFTTDQGEF

-553 PFDRRAILTDR
+553 PFDRRAILADR
-564 LSEKEKHQLNA
+564 LSGKEKKLLNA
-575 YHAAVYE
+575 YHAAVFK

-590 EECVWLRDMTAPV
+590 EECVWLKEMTAPV